1 MAMGWGSVADHVV
14 VVALEALPGSTG
26 EVGYLD
32 GSEAVL
38 KGDLGER
45 DQ

>member
-14 VVALEALPGSTG
+14 VVALEALPGSTS
-26 EVGYLD
+26 EVRHLD